1 MELSET
7 SETESDEQSDETQQQ
22 INSVNLVAKKNTKSK
37 VWKYFGFVPNEDGS
51 GPSDSDSPKCKLCL
65 KNVSARWANTSNLLN
80 HLKLHHISEYKEIAR
95 ARSSTEISS
104 SSRKSKVKTDGQQ
117 TLEQCIE
124 KVKKFSTSSKE
135 HRKLTEVV
143 TNCIVRDVMPV
154 YTVDKTGFRAMIQAL
169 NPRYQ
174 LPHKDYFS
182 RVAIPSMYENTREQ
196 ISLKMKKEAHYFS
209 ATTDLWSSCTS
220 EPYLSL
226 TVHYIDTE
234 WNLQSHCLQANYMP
248 EDHTGEQL
256 QDALSTSFDEW
267 NLDSRKLV
275 AITTDNGSNIKLAC
289 QLLKFKR
296 LSCFGHN
303 LDLAINKGLKDSR
316 IDRVLGLCRKVIASF
331 SYSWKRQRDLKEI
344 QQQKDLP
351 LKKLK
356 GDVCTRWGSTAD
368 MVERILEQQDAIRAV
383 LSQDRKVSHLV
394 PSWQDFDILNSV
406 LEAVKGFKDLT
417 DLLSGEKR
425 VTCSAIKP
433 LIEVIH
439 DKIVIP
445 RDDDTTMTTE
455 IKQRIKSDLDGRYQ
469 SDEMSSLLDTCAF
482 LDPRFKDKFSLEDE
496 TVVTLMNE
504 IEMLDELE
512 RASGI
517 EQPTEDDSPEPPRK
531 KGKFSAI
538 FGTSSSSSSKANMH
552 DVSVSDRVKREV
564 DMYLQYPRLDIDE
577 SPLKWWQLECNRMP
591 LLSVAARK
599 YLCVCATSVTSER
612 VFSVGGQLVNSRRS
626 RLNPEKVNNLIF
638 LAKNLNYHND

>member
-1 MELSET
+1 MASEDLSET
-7 SETESDEQSDETQQQ
+7 EVVECSETESDEECEETQQQ
-22 INSVNLVAKKNTKSK
+22 TNSVQLVPKKNTKSK
-37 VWKYFGFVPNEDGS
+37 VWKYFGFTPNEDGS

-65 KNVSARWANTSNLLN
+65 KNVSARWANTSNLVN
-80 HLKLHHISEYKEIAR
+80 HLKLHHISEYREIAC
-95 ARSSTEISS
+95 ATQSSR
-104 SSRKSKVKTDGQQ
+104 SSRKDKLKIGGQQ
-117 TLEQCIE
+117 MLEQCME
-124 KVKKFSTSSKE
+124 KIKKFSTNSKE

-154 YTVDKTGFRAMIQAL
+154 YTVDKPGFRAMIQAL

-174 LPHKDYFS
+174 LPHKDYFN
-182 RVAIPSMYENTREQ
+182 RIAIPSMYENTREQ

-209 ATTDLWSSCTS
+209 ATTDLWSSRTS
-220 EPYLSL
+220 DPYLSL

-256 QDALSTSFDEW
+256 QDALSISFDEW
-267 NLDSRKLV
+267 NLDSSKLV

-289 QLLKFKR
+289 QLLKLKR

-356 GDVCTRWGSTAD
+356 GDVCTRWGSTTD
-368 MVERILEQQDAIRAV
+368 MIERIVEQQDPIRVV

-394 PSWQDFDILNSV
+394 PSWQDFDVLKSV

-439 DKIVIP
+439 DKMVIP
-445 RDDDTTMTTE
+445 KDDDTDLTIE
-455 IKQRIKSDLDGRYQ
+455 IKRRIKSDLDSRYQ
-469 SDEMSSLLDTCAF
+469 SDEMNSQLDTCAF
-482 LDPRFKDKFSLEDE
+482 LDPRFKNKFTMEDE
-496 TVVTLMNE
+496 TIVTLMNE
-504 IEMLDELE
+504 IKMCDEIE
-512 RASGI
+512 RASGM
-517 EQPTEDDSPEPPRK
+517 EQPTEDDLSAPPRK
-531 KGKFSAI
+531 KGKFSAV
-538 FGTSSSSSSKANMH
+538 FGTSSSRAGMH
-552 DVSVSDRVKREV
+552 DVSISDRIKREV
-564 DMYLQYPRLDIDE
+564 DMYLQYPSLDI
-577 SPLKWWQLECNRMP
+577 
-591 LLSVAARK
+591 
-599 YLCVCATSVTSER
+599 
-612 VFSVGGQLVNSRRS
+612 RR
-626 RLNPEKVNNLIF
+626 
-638 LAKNLNYHND
+638 

>member
-1 MELSET
+1 MASDLSPDLSET
-7 SETESDEQSDETQQQ
+7 EAVECSETESDERSEETQQS
-22 INSVNLVAKKNTKSK
+22 NSVQLVAKKNTKSK

-80 HLKLHHISEYKEIAR
+80 HLKLHHISEYREVAR
-95 ARSSTEISS
+95 AQSSIPTSRSS
-104 SSRKSKVKTDGQQ
+104 RRDKFKKDGQQ
-117 TLEQCIE
+117 TLEQCVE
-124 KVKKFSTSSKE
+124 KVKKFSTNSKE
-135 HRKLTEVV
+135 HRKLNEAV
-143 TNCIVRDVMPV
+143 TNCLVRGVMPV
-154 YTVDKTGFRAMIQAL
+154 YTVDKPGFRAMIQAL

-174 LPHKDYFS
+174 LPCKDYFS
-182 RVAIPSMYENTREQ
+182 KVAIPSMYENTRAQ

-220 EPYLSL
+220 DPYLSL
-226 TVHYIDTE
+226 TVHYVDTE

-256 QDALSTSFDEW
+256 QDALSMAFDEW
-267 NLDSRKLV
+267 NLDSSKLV
-275 AITTDNGSNIKLAC
+275 AVTTDNGSNIRLAC
-289 QLLKFKR
+289 ELLKFRR

-331 SYSWKRQRDLKEI
+331 SYSWKRQRDLREI

-368 MVERILEQQDAIRAV
+368 MIERIVEQQDAIHVV

-394 PSWQDFDILNSV
+394 PSWQDFDVLKSV

-433 LIEVIH
+433 LIKVIH
-439 DKIVIP
+439 DKMVIP
-445 RDDDTTMTTE
+445 KDDDTALTIE
-455 IKQRIKSDLDGRYQ
+455 IKQRIKNDLDSRYQ
-469 SDEMSSLLDTCAF
+469 RDEMNSLLDTCAF
-482 LDPRFKDKFSLEDE
+482 LDPRFKDKFTMEDE
-496 TVVTLMNE
+496 TVVTLMDEIKKLDE
-504 IEMLDELE
+504 IE
-512 RASGI
+512 RVSGM
-517 EQPTEDDSPEPPRK
+517 EQPTEDDLSAPRRK
-531 KGKFSAI
+531 KGKFSAV
-538 FGTSSSSSSKANMH
+538 FGASSSSSSRANMH
-552 DVSVSDRVKREV
+552 DISISDRVKREV
-564 DMYLQYPRLDIDE
+564 DMYLQYPSLDI
-577 SPLKWWQLECNRMP
+577 
-591 LLSVAARK
+591 
-599 YLCVCATSVTSER
+599 ATSVTSER
-612 VFSVGGQLVNSRRS
+612 VFSVGGQIVNSRRS

-638 LAKNLNYHND
+638 LAKNLNNHND